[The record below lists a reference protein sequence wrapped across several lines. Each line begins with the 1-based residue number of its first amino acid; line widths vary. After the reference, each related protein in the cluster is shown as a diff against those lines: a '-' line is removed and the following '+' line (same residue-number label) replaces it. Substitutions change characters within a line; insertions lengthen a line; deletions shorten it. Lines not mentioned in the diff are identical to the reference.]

1 MRMPGFVM
9 EGALPSATA
18 TAAVGRPGSVLL
30 SGVVAQQGCTAAKW
44 NECLGKAGGLHPDVR
59 HRQYHRLPALLHAR
73 RTRLHTVHHEPVVTP

>member
-44 NECLGKAGGLHPDVR
+44 NECLGKAAACIPMCATGNIIGCLLCFMRDAPDCIPCITSR
-59 HRQYHRLPALLHAR
+59 S
-73 RTRLHTVHHEPVVTP
+73 